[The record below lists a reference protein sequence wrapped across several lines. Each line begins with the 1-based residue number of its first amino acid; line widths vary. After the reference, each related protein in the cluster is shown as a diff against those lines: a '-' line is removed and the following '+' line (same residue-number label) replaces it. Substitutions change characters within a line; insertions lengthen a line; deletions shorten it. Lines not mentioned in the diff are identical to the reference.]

1 MPRSRSGA
9 VTTDGHSVVRVP
21 GAYWHALEKKCE
33 LDAMIAARDYLT
45 LDDADI
51 PEWERENAERKAALI
66 RERDGQPVRVQ
77 TYMLPDGLPPPFDRW
92 PQGGGKGSF
101 VVMPDD
107 TITFNPREART

>member
-1 MPRSRSGA
+1 VGPPPSHTTLTSRSG
-9 VTTDGHSVVRVP
+9 R
-21 GAYWHALEKKCE
+21 
-33 LDAMIAARDYLT
+33 
-45 LDDADI
+45 
-51 PEWERENAERKAALI
+51 RENAERNAALI

-107 TITFNPREART
+107 TITFKPREVRT